1 MLVILVVFCA
11 ATARLIIWPAQGM
24 PAHVDAI
31 VVLGGYGNRLGT
43 GIDLWHQG
51 RAPVLVVSRGVG
63 IPVPASVCS
72 WHGQTVKG
80 ICFNPMPGTTQGE
93 AEAVGRLAKQYR
105 WRSIVLV
112 TSPDQDTRARSGSSA
127 VSPVASTW
135 SPLLCPHPNGHMR
148 SPISGLLSSRNSYCS
163 QAADRTTFAE
173 VPAGFGVGT
182 TTAWRYVNETRRVAR
197 RRPPKLRKAVRDAE
211 QGSGHSR
218 MLRRS

>member
-31 VVLGGYGNRLGT
+31 VVLGGYGNRLDT

-72 WHGQTVKG
+72 SHGQTVKG
-80 ICFNPMPGTTQGE
+80 ICFNPMPKTTQGE

-112 TSPDQDTRARSGSSA
+112 TSPDQDTRARIRFERCFAGGVYVVTTPLPSSKWPYEIA
-127 VSPVASTW
+127 YQW
-135 SPLLCPHPNGHMR
+135 
-148 SPISGLLSSRNSYCS
+148 
-163 QAADRTTFAE
+163 AALFKE
-173 VPAGFGVGT
+173 LVLQP
-182 TTAWRYVNETRRVAR
+182 
-197 RRPPKLRKAVRDAE
+197 
-211 QGSGHSR
+211 SC
-218 MLRRS
+218 